1 MTKPEAD
8 ANDGAVHFQLRAG
21 SRSKS
26 IAVSEARLDQGRS
39 LVRTILREPFQ
50 RRTWAELAF
59 FLISGAVAC
68 GAVLF
73 VIVTL
78 SAGVLL
84 TVVFVGL
91 LVIAGSLR
99 ATRGIGSWHRALAR
113 GLLDEPI
120 ADPEPFRP
128 PPGFFG
134 WLGAALRDGAAW
146 RALAYSL
153 IKMPLLLF
161 GVWFGLS
168 VWIEAF
174 LCFSSLLTGSRGSV
188 AGFGPFGGRINI
200 GPVGP
205 GSSGVVHPGVVFVYG
220 AILVFVAPWAMRLV
234 VYIDRRLM
242 HLLLGPDSMSVRVR
256 SLEASRAQ
264 TLDASAATLRRIERD
279 LHDGTQAQLVALA
292 MQLGQAKEELATG
305 DQMDIEQ
312 IRLLVD
318 QAHKGAKEAIVELAR
333 PGPRDPST
341 CPRHG
346 PGKRP
351 RHPGRSGRRA
361 YGALGFH
368 PVPAHPGDR
377 GHRLFL
383 CRRAVGQCRPARP
396 GLSCVGV
403 LRAARPV
410 AADRGPG
417 QWSGRGSVDP
427 GGLVVERAG
436 WTDRSGPGGRWPFEH
451 RQPSGWPQRDHR
463 RPAEPC
469 LMGDAIR
476 VVIAEDSAVL
486 RDGLAQ
492 LLAGRG
498 FCVTAVVSD
507 ATTLRTCIAQD
518 CPDVAVVDIRMPP
531 TFTDEGLQ
539 AALDLRQTHPGLGIL
554 LFSQYVET
562 RYAAE
567 LLAGGAAGIGYLLK
581 DRVADVRDFVDA
593 LVRVASGGTALDP
606 EVITQLLGAVAPH

>member
-318 QAHKGAKEAIVELAR
+318 QAHKGAKEAIVELRDLAR
-333 PGPRDPST
+333 GI
-341 CPRHG
+341 
-346 PGKRP
+346 
-351 RHPGRSGRRA
+351 HPP
-361 YGALGFH
+361 AL
-368 PVPAHPGDR
+368 DT
-377 GHRLFL
+377 
-383 CRRAVGQCRPARP
+383 
-396 GLSCVGV
+396 GLESA
-403 LRAARPV
+403 LATLAARAAVPTVLSVSIQSRP
-410 AADRGPG
+410 
-417 QWSGRGSVDP
+417 
-427 GGLVVERAG
+427 
-436 WTDRSGPGGRWPFEH
+436 T
-451 RQPSGWPQRDHR
+451 
-463 RPAEPC
+463 PAIE
-469 LMGDAIR
+469 AI
-476 VVIAEDSAVL
+476 AY
-486 RDGLAQ
+486 
-492 LLAGRG
+492 
-498 FCVTAVVSD
+498 FCV
-507 ATTLRTCIAQD
+507 
-518 CPDVAVVDIRMPP
+518 
-531 TFTDEGLQ
+531 
-539 AALDLRQTHPGLGIL
+539 
-554 LFSQYVET
+554 
-562 RYAAE
+562 AE
-567 LLAGGAAGIGYLLK
+567 LLANVAQHAQASRASVSCGQHGPWLRIVVRDNGRGGALLTRVGSSSSGLAGLT
-581 DRVADVRDFVDA
+581 DRVRAVDGH
-593 LVRVASGGTALDP
+593 LSIASPPGGP
-606 EVITQLLGAVAPH
+606 SVITVDLPNHA